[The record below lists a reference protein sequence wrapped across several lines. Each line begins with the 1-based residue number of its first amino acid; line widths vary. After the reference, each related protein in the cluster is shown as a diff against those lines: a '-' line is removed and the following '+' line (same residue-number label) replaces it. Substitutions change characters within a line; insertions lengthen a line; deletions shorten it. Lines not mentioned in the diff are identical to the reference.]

1 LRNKAREGQKPFDQ
15 VLRYYGFERFLY
27 RLSRSAH
34 RDQFVLKG
42 ALLMTAWPMG
52 LTRSTSD
59 IDFRAFT
66 DSSPVALSRI
76 IGEILQVAV
85 EPDAM
90 EFDPSTIQAAQI
102 VERERNPGVRV
113 RFWGSLGKA
122 RVRLQL
128 DVAFAD
134 VITPGP
140 EEVDY
145 PTILDLPGPRLR
157 AYPKET
163 VVAEKLEAIVRL
175 GGVNSRMK
183 DFFDLWQV
191 SVAFAFDGESLKD
204 AIANTFGSRRT
215 PISTPPPSRAEP

>member
-1 LRNKAREGQKPFDQ
+1 
-15 VLRYYGFERFLY
+15 
-27 RLSRSAH
+27 
-34 RDQFVLKG
+34 
-42 ALLMTAWPMG
+42 
-52 LTRSTSD
+52 
-59 IDFRAFT
+59 
-66 DSSPVALSRI
+66 
-76 IGEILQVAV
+76 
-85 EPDAM
+85 M

-122 RVRLQL
+122 RVRVQL

-175 GGVNSRMK
+175 GDVNSRMK

-191 SVAFAFDGESLKD
+191 SVAFPFDGESLKD

-215 PISTPPPSRAEP
+215 PISTLPPVGLSHEFATRNQRQWQAFLKRIGNDEDKLSSLEAVILRLRGFGLPPMQAARDRVKFNQTWTGPGGWR